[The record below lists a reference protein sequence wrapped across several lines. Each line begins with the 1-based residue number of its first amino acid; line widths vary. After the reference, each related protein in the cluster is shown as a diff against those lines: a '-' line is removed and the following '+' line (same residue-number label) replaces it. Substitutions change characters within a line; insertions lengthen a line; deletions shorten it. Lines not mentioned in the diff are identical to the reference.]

1 VQSSILRS
9 SLVSWLLVQTPTD
22 PQEGRPMNDN
32 APRQRRTH
40 ASRWSIIAVVL
51 SFLLLSLGAAA
62 VGCGD
67 EDAET
72 DTTAVAAG
80 SGEAPE
86 TTAAGVGEE
95 TADIAKMG
103 GTELATA
110 TITAW
115 NECLV
120 KLTTLL
126 EGMPDPATVQ
136 PQVEA
141 LKEEYIQRFVAYGR
155 QHRTFDE
162 EQLRLWRI
170 EHGINSPPAFAD
182 YQTAA
187 NAYIA
192 DTSTP
197 ADFVDLLKDF
207 SILTQYTDFGL
218 LKQQE
223 PEEAARLGIQ

>member
-1 VQSSILRS
+1 MHAN
-9 SLVSWLLVQTPTD
+9 P
-22 PQEGRPMNDN
+22 
-32 APRQRRTH
+32 PRQRHTRV
-40 ASRWSIIAVVL
+40 SKWSIVAVVL

-62 VGCGD
+62 VGCGG
-67 EDAET
+67 EDAKT
-72 DTTAVAAG
+72 DTTAVTVG
-80 SGEAPE
+80 SSEAPE
-86 TTAAGVGEE
+86 TTASGAGEE
-95 TADIAKMG
+95 TADIARMG

-141 LKEEYIQRFVAYGR
+141 LKEEYIQKFVAYGR
-155 QHRTFDE
+155 QQQTFDE

-192 DTSTP
+192 DASTP

-207 SILTQYTDFGL
+207 SILTQYTDFAL
-218 LKQQE
+218 LRQQE

>member
-1 VQSSILRS
+1 
-9 SLVSWLLVQTPTD
+9 
-22 PQEGRPMNDN
+22 MNDN
-32 APRQRRTH
+32 APRQRRTRV
-40 ASRWSIIAVVL
+40 SKWSIVAVAL
-51 SFLLLSLGAAA
+51 SFVLLVLGAAA
-62 VGCGD
+62 VGCGSD
-67 EDAET
+67 DADT
-72 DTTAVAAG
+72 GTTAVTTG

-86 TTAAGVGEE
+86 TTATEMGGE
-95 TADIAKMG
+95 TADIAKMN

-115 NECLV
+115 NECLT
-120 KLTTLL
+120 KLTALL

-136 PQVEA
+136 PQVET
-141 LKEEYIQRFVAYGR
+141 LKEEYIQEFVAYGR
-155 QHRTFDE
+155 QHQTFDE

-170 EHGINSPPAFAD
+170 EHGINSPPAFTD
-182 YQTAA
+182 YQTVA

-197 ADFVDLLKDF
+197 AEFVDLLKDF